1 MKHVVTP
8 PTDTTQKPRC
18 SITEGTFAVL
28 VVGE

>member
-8 PTDTTQKPRC
+8 STNATQKPGH

-28 VVGE
+28 VVGK